1 MTHSLNYSTQ
11 KRKKEKKKKARE
23 GGREKAKER
32 ETMTNMSSPGEMVYV
47 EHTKDINGF
56 PKVILRKVRGCFA
69 EVCYD
74 LCCFLC
80 KSFALIVYYC

>member
-1 MTHSLNYSTQ
+1 
-11 KRKKEKKKKARE
+11 
-23 GGREKAKER
+23 
-32 ETMTNMSSPGEMVYV
+32 MTNMSSPGEMVYV

-80 KSFALIVYYC
+80 KSFALIVYNY